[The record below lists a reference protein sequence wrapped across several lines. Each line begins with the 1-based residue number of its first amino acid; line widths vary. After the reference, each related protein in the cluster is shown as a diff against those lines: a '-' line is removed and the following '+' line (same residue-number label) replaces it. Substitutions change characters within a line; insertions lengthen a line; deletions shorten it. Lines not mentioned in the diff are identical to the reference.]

1 MSSYYEPASISA
13 ADQAKE
19 NKLVDLSL
27 SRQPQP
33 YLTGLKLKSDFE
45 IRHAEDS
52 TKKLVFNTIDSTTG
66 VVWVLTDLEGWWML
80 PEVESLDL
88 PRGWG
93 DGSYDA
99 RGRYADRI
107 MTLSGSFLTQDS
119 GQVAKARDK
128 LVQAISWMHDGA
140 WLIVREKVADS
151 TPTTYDKAV
160 WVRLSDTPMIQNV
173 SARGRTDFSIGI
185 KAVDPIKY
193 ELVDNDIYALNS
205 IDIPMGGSATVTNA
219 GNTKVSVIFEVVGPL
234 TASPSAPVSIKLT
247 SAEPNKVINI
257 VLSQSVSTDRLNI
270 DTYKREVLFND
281 QGYETNVG
289 AARRRV
295 NTLVDWIE
303 LVPGAN
309 IINFTGSGTATCTV
323 LFRSGWIG

>member
-33 YLTGLKLKSDFE
+33 YLTGLKLKGDFE
-45 IRHAEDS
+45 IQHAEIS
-52 TKKLVFNTIDSTTG
+52 TKKLVLNTIDSTTG

-80 PEVESLDL
+80 PEVESMDL

-119 GQVAKARDK
+119 GQASKARDE

-151 TPTTYDKAV
+151 TPATYDKAV
-160 WVRLSDTPMIQNV
+160 WVRLSGTPMIQNV

-193 ELVDNDIYALNS
+193 ELLNNDIDAYNTAA
-205 IDIPMGGSATVTNA
+205 IATSTAITNN
-219 GNTKVSVIFEVVGPL
+219 GNTKVSVIFEITGAV
-234 TASPSAPVSIKLT
+234 TASAATPATIVRTAGGKTQTIYIVT
-247 SAEPNKVINI
+247 SQAETTD
-257 VLSQSVSTDRLNI
+257 VLYI
-270 DTYKREVLFND
+270 DTYSREVLFNG
-281 QGYETNVG
+281 QGYESGVG
-289 AARRRV
+289 AARRRLSS
-295 NTLVDWIE
+295 LVDWIE
-303 LVPGAN
+303 LEPGVN
-309 IINFTGSGTATCTV
+309 TLTYTGTGTCTIKY
-323 LFRSGWIG
+323 LSGWIG